1 MGGERTADR
10 SRFPALICHRGR
22 SPSRRFA
29 DHATLVLPS
38 HWVRGFVAHAFP
50 GLDDEQLRDPSR
62 SPLFAKLDSL
72 PPALF
77 TVGTLDPL
85 LDDSLFMSA
94 RWQVAGSRADL
105 DVWPHGVHGFN
116 NMAPGPAALS
126 STASPPG
133 STPVSP
139 PDPPTAGAPP

>member
-10 SRFPALICHRGR
+10 SRFPALIRHRGR

-29 DHATLVLPS
+29 DHTTLVLPG
-38 HWVRGFVAHAFP
+38 HRVRGFFANAFP
-50 GLDDEQLRDPSR
+50 GHDDEQLLDPSL
-62 SPLFAKLDSL
+62 SPLFAKLENL

-94 RWQVAGSRADL
+94 RWWVAGNRADL
-105 DVWPHGVHGFN
+105 DVWPDGVHGFSN
-116 NMAPGPAALS
+116 VVPKTGHAVVEGISSWFNARLS
-126 STASPPG
+126 A
-133 STPVSP
+133 
-139 PDPPTAGAPP
+139 